1 MRLFTLNQRLSDYL
15 YLSHFRTICLGRIK
29 KSSTSQTASFLPTR
43 MEKPEQIQLL
53 GQALAASLLAELVQ
67 AAQLLKATSNVS
79 TKRVDAL

>member
-1 MRLFTLNQRLSDYL
+1 
-15 YLSHFRTICLGRIK
+15 
-29 KSSTSQTASFLPTR
+29 
-43 MEKPEQIQLL
+43 MEKLEQIQLL